1 MNTDQNN
8 MMMDTPMMNYN
19 IHIGPGN
26 IVTQINMNDQI
37 PPINNGMRQMNQTEQ
52 MVIWIDRKIDN
63 NENKSYINRL
73 NKIVQVKSFSS
84 IEQG

>member
-1 MNTDQNN
+1 
-8 MMMDTPMMNYN
+8 
-19 IHIGPGN
+19 
-26 IVTQINMNDQI
+26 
-37 PPINNGMRQMNQTEQ
+37 